1 MTSDDASES
10 LGQGGRALWESITR
24 NLELRPDERALLK
37 EAARTQDVVDAL
49 SAALDEHGPMTEGS
63 KGQLRVSPIV
73 GELRQQR
80 LTLVRLLGALGIPE
94 SDDEARPVTTTT
106 RARKAAAA
114 RWAGRHG

>member
-1 MTSDDASES
+1 MASDDAPES
-10 LGQGGRALWESITR
+10 LGPGGRALWESITR
-24 NLELRPDERALLK
+24 DLELRPDERALLK

-49 SAALDEHGPMTEGS
+49 SAALEKHGPLSEGS

-94 SDDEARPVTTTT
+94 GEYEARPVTTTN

-114 RWAGRHG
+114 RWAARHG